1 MAEEKNR
8 QLELYDRYLE
18 ANFKDRN
25 LPDFTPDR
33 RDFVKTLGAGI
44 LILLALPGEAVAQ
57 QDEVGGGRMGRPAL
71 PDDFNAFLRIDEE
84 GQVTGFTG
92 KIEMGQGVNTSLAQM
107 LADELDVSLERVTM
121 LMGDTDLCPWDM
133 GTFGSMTTRFFG
145 PPMRAAAAEAK
156 AVLIELGAERLNVPR
171 ERLKTEDGQVIDPQS
186 GQRVSYAELAKG
198 QKIVRRL
205 EGKPS
210 LESPSAF
217 TIVGKPVLRVDARQ
231 KVTGEAKY
239 SSDIVHPGMLYAALL
254 RPPSHGAT
262 LKSVDTSAAEALEGA
277 QVVRDG
283 DLIAVLHASPD
294 GAADGRDLIKAEWK
308 EVQTG
313 LDDSNIFDHLLK
325 SAPAGRTSA
334 QGGDLQ
340 AGEAAAE
347 VLAEESYLNSYVA
360 HAAIEPHTAV
370 AKPEGDRILIWASTQ
385 TPFRL
390 KDEAAQALGIPADKV
405 RVIPPFVGGG
415 FGGKT
420 FNLQAIEAARLAK
433 LSGKPIQIVWDRRE
447 EFFLDTF
454 RPAAVVKIKSGAT
467 RDGMM
472 TFWDYGAYACGER
485 GAEQFYTVPNNRTV
499 IYGSGWMGSEN
510 KHAFATGAW
519 RAPANNTNTF
529 ARESHID
536 VLASKLKIDPVEFR
550 LKNLKDPRM
559 VGVLEALAKHY
570 GWKPAPSPSGRGL
583 GVSLGIDAGA
593 YVAHIAEVEVD
604 KKTGKIRVKRVVCV
618 QDMGLCINP
627 EGARLQ
633 MEGCI
638 TMGLGYALSE
648 EIRFKDG
655 RILDT
660 NFDTYKLP
668 RFSWLPEI
676 EAVILDKQNEPAQ
689 GGGEP
694 AIISMGSV
702 IANAVFDATGAR
714 VLQLPMTPERVKA
727 AL

>member
-1 MAEEKNR
+1 MAEEKNLP
-8 QLELYDRYLE
+8 LELYDRYLE
-18 ANFKDRN
+18 LNFTDRG
-25 LPDFTPDR
+25 LLDFSSDR
-33 RDFVKTLGAGI
+33 RNFIKTMGTGI
-44 LILLALPGEAVAQ
+44 LILLCFPTEALAQ
-57 QDEVGGGRMGRPAL
+57 QDEARGGRMRPHAL
-71 PDDFNAFLRIDEE
+71 PDDFNAFLKIGED
-84 GQVTGFTG
+84 GKVTGFTG

-107 LADELDVSLERVTM
+107 LADELDVSREDVTM
-121 LMGDTDLCPWDM
+121 IMGDTDLCPWDM

-156 AVLIELGAERLNVPR
+156 AVLVELASERLGVSK
-171 ERLKTEDGQVIDPQS
+171 ERLETKDGHVFDPSS
-186 GQRVSYAELAKG
+186 GKRISYAELTKG

-205 EGKPS
+205 DGKAAVEQPS
-210 LESPSAF
+210 EF
-217 TIVGKPVLRVDARQ
+217 TIVSKPALRVDARQ

-239 SSDIVHPGMLYAALL
+239 SGDITHPGMLYAALL

-262 LKSVDTSAAEALEGA
+262 LISADDSRAKALEGA
-277 QVVRDG
+277 QVVKEG
-283 DLIAVLHASPD
+283 DLIAVLHEHPD
-294 GAADGRDLIKAEWK
+294 VAADGRDLIQAKWK
-308 EVQTG
+308 EVETG
-313 LDDSNIFDHLLK
+313 LDDRNIFDHLLK
-325 SAPAGRTSA
+325 AAPAGRTA
-334 QGGDLQ
+334 AEGGDLE
-340 AGEAAAE
+340 AGEGKAE
-347 VLAEESYLNSYVA
+347 VTVEESYLNSYVA

-370 AKPEGDRILIWASTQ
+370 AKFDGDKLTIWASTQ

-390 KDEAAQALGIPADKV
+390 KDEAAQALGIPAEKV

-433 LSGKPIQIVWDRRE
+433 LTGKPVQVGWDRRE

-454 RPAAVVKIKSGAT
+454 RPAAVVKVRAGAT
-467 RDGMM
+467 RDGRM

-485 GAEQFYTVPNNRTV
+485 GAAQFYTVPNHRTV
-499 IYGSGWMGSEN
+499 IYGSGWMGSDN

-536 VLASKLKIDPVEFR
+536 VLASKLKIDPIEFR
-550 LKNLKDPRM
+550 LRNLKDERM
-559 VGVLEALAKHY
+559 IGVLKAVADKF
-570 GWKPAPSPSGRGL
+570 GWTPAPAPSGRGL

-604 KKTGKIRVKRVVCV
+604 KKTGRIQVKRIFCV

-627 EGARLQ
+627 EGAAIQ

-638 TMGLGYALSE
+638 TMGLGYALAE
-648 EIRFKDG
+648 EIRFKNG
-655 RILDT
+655 EIFDT

-676 EAVILDKQNEPAQ
+676 ETVILDKKSEPAQ

-694 AIISMGSV
+694 AIINMGSA